1 MRITLCGN
9 NNDNVVGD
17 VGVTNYHVVDD
28 VTNYNNYQLM

>member
-17 VGVTNYHVVDD
+17 DNDENDD
-28 VTNYNNYQLM
+28 GDTTDDMIV